1 MVYSPALIHEPWLP
15 GQQSSQFM
23 KKIYHCFK
31 ITMHLYL
38 ILMGRKRGGDID
50 QSQYKNPVFKGQEI
64 HNPWMV
70 PSPPLAYYNFSQ
82 IKNVNTCIKSKGSNF
97 HKCTFRYIW
106 LQVPSFISMM
116 TLSLFSFMFL
126 NSWITSK

>member
-15 GQQSSQFM
+15 GQQNSQFM

-64 HNPWMV
+64 HNPCDGSL
-70 PSPPLAYYNFSQ
+70 PSPCLLQ
-82 IKNVNTCIKSKGSNF
+82 LQSNQ
-97 HKCTFRYIW
+97 KC
-106 LQVPSFISMM
+106 
-116 TLSLFSFMFL
+116 
-126 NSWITSK
+126 